1 MWLSRT
7 LGTAVVRVLID
18 AAFAAPWTR
27 WGIYGYRHCLAAHDM
42 GFLSLNSELY
52 PKREP
57 STPVPPALQAPNALS
72 ATTCQ
77 P

>member
-42 GFLSLNSELY
+42 GFLSLN
-52 PKREP
+52 
-57 STPVPPALQAPNALS
+57 
-72 ATTCQ
+72 
-77 P
+77 